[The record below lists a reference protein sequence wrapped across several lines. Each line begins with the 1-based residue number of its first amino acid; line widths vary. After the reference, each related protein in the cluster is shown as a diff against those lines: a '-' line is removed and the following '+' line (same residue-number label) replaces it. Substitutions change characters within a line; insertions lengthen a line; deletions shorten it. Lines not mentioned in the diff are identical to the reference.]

1 MTQLP
6 PADWFDTIRPFPA
19 DRLVPDWTAAAA
31 RAHPDRPAL
40 VTEAGTAYTHEEL
53 DLAARRTGAFLRDIG
68 VRPNSFVGLLA
79 GHHPEAVRGLL
90 GVLRADAAYVP
101 LDPRWPLERMAQVLR
116 QAGCRRL
123 LTDSTHLKRAFELH
137 ALLPDLSDVVCLD
150 GPVARLP
157 TPEEREQVG
166 EFWDFVAGQDDPY
179 RAAGFNLGSG
189 PVLAEEEILA
199 YRDRVLDLAGPD
211 IAGARVLEIG
221 CGSGLLLR
229 ELVPA
234 TAAYTGID
242 PSSVAVESCREWVA
256 DQGLKAVLHTGFA
269 HQATD
274 LADGSYDLVV
284 LASVVQFFP
293 GPGYLDD
300 VLEQCARLL
309 APGGRIVLADL
320 VDPASGA
327 NPDLFR
333 VPPGYLTGRLPG
345 ARIER
350 RDPAVFAAALAER
363 YDVVVDALDLSHALR
378 LWGAPDVDRTAPL
391 PVGHEQSN
399 RPEDLAYA
407 IFTSGS
413 TGNPKGVM
421 IAHRAVAN
429 LIDWVNREFHVTPDD
444 RLLFVTSFAFDLSVY
459 DMFGV
464 LAAGGS
470 VRLVPD
476 DRIADPEALLGILR
490 AEPITFWDS
499 APATMALLL
508 ATANELP
515 GACEPELRRVFL
527 SGDWIP
533 VGMPDQIR
541 HSFPHARITAL
552 GGATE
557 ATVWSN
563 SFQVGEVDPAW
574 ASIPYGKPMQN
585 ARYYVLDG
593 DLAHCPVGTPG
604 DLHIAGEC
612 IAAGYLGDSAL
623 TARKFLPDPHAAP
636 GERMYSTGDRAVWRE
651 DGNLEFLGRL
661 DHQVKVRGYR
671 IELGDVQS
679 AMARH
684 PDVAAA
690 AAVVAEPGGE
700 RQLVAYYACRSRK
713 LPAAELRDHLAALL
727 PEYMLPS
734 RLTQLRHLPV
744 TANGKVNRDDLVRRA
759 NQALHVHGPDCGR
772 FCVGA

>member
-1 MTQLP
+1 MTQAP
-6 PADWFDTIRPFPA
+6 PAEWFDTDRPFPA
-19 DRLVPDWTAAAA
+19 DRLITEWTAAAA
-31 RAHPDRPAL
+31 AAHPHRPAL
-40 VTEAGTAYTHEEL
+40 VTEAGTAYTHAEL
-53 DLAARRTGAFLRDIG
+53 DLAARRTGAFLRAIG
-68 VRPNSFVGLLA
+68 VRPNSFVGLLT
-79 GHHPEAVRGLL
+79 GHHPEAVRGLM
-90 GVLRADAAYVP
+90 GVHRADAAYVP

-116 QAGCRRL
+116 QAGCRRV
-123 LTDSTHLKRAFELH
+123 LTDTRHLKRAFELK
-137 ALLPDLSDVVCLD
+137 ALAPDLSDVICLD
-150 GPVARLP
+150 GPVVQP
-157 TPEEREQVG
+157 STTEERAQVS
-166 EFWDFVAGQDDPY
+166 EFWDYVAGQDDPY

-189 PVLAEEEILA
+189 PQLSETEILA
-199 YRDRVLDLAGPD
+199 YRDRVLELAGP
-211 IAGARVLEIG
+211 GGRVLEVG

-234 TAAYTGID
+234 AASYTGID
-242 PSSVAVESCREWVA
+242 PSGIAIAACREWV
-256 DQGLKAVLHTGFA
+256 DGQELKAELHTGFA
-269 HQATD
+269 HQVTELTD
-274 LADGSYDLVV
+274 GPFDVV
-284 LASVVQFFP
+284 LLASVVQFFP
-293 GPGYLDD
+293 GPGYFDD
-300 VLEQCARLL
+300 VLEQCLKLL

-320 VDPASGA
+320 IDPASGA

-333 VPPGYLTGRLPG
+333 VPPGHLAG

-350 RDPAVFAAALAER
+350 RDPASFAEPIAAR
-363 YDVVVDALDLSHALR
+363 YDAVLDGPVHGLT
-378 LWGAPDVDRTAPL
+378 LWGAPDVEATEPL
-391 PVGHEQSN
+391 PAGHALAAKPS
-399 RPEDLAYA
+399 DLAYA

-421 IAHRAVAN
+421 IQHRAVAN
-429 LIDWVNREFHVTPDD
+429 LIEWVNGDFEVTPDD
-444 RLLFVTSFAFDLSVY
+444 RLLFLTSFAFDLSVY
-459 DMFGV
+459 DMFGI
-464 LAAGGS
+464 LAAGAS
-470 VRLVPD
+470 VRLVDD
-476 DRIADPEALLGILR
+476 DRIGDPEALLKILR
-490 AEPITFWDS
+490 EEPVTFWDT

-515 GACEPELRRVFL
+515 VPPGEPALRRVFL

-541 HSFPHARITAL
+541 HFFPGAKVIAL

-563 SFQVGEVDPAW
+563 SFRVGEVDPAW
-574 ASIPYGKPMQN
+574 PSIPYGKPMPN
-585 ARYYVLDG
+585 ARYYVLDD
-593 DLAHCPVGTPG
+593 DLGHCPVGTPG
-604 DLHIAGEC
+604 DLYIAGEC
-612 IAAGYLGDSAL
+612 IAAGYLGDPLLS
-623 TARKFLPDPHAAP
+623 ARKFLPDRYAPRP

-679 AMARH
+679 AMTKH

-700 RQLVAYYACRSRK
+700 RQLVAYYTCRSRK
-713 LPAAELRDHLAALL
+713 LPSAELRDHLAALL
-727 PEYMLPS
+727 PEYMMPT

-759 NQALHVHGPDCGR
+759 DQALHVHGPECGR